1 MGPPYK
7 HFSCYA
13 AGANRYVPQ
22 EVQLQLSRGCHQ
34 PPHPGLLQVDGGSS
48 GMRGR
53 LGRRGA
59 RYQAS
64 PPESQGRR
72 RLSPE
77 GLSPSRASPGS
88 QCTLPTRSCGGL
100 SLGVKP
106 LLPPRPGWVET
117 QAGRKGLG
125 SSSGR
130 IPDRRLGG
138 CSQRKLRNF
147 PQD

>member
-7 HFSCYA
+7 HFSCDA

-22 EVQLQLSRGCHQ
+22 EVQLQLSRGRHQ

-53 LGRRGA
+53 LERQGA

-64 PPESQGRR
+64 PPESQGRC

-77 GLSPSRASPGS
+77 GPSPSQGLAWLPVHPAHQILWGALSGGETPAASPPRMGRD
-88 QCTLPTRSCGGL
+88 TGGQKGA
-100 SLGVKP
+100 GV
-106 LLPPRPGWVET
+106 V
-117 QAGRKGLG
+117 
-125 SSSGR
+125 
-130 IPDRRLGG
+130 
-138 CSQRKLRNF
+138 LR
-147 PQD
+147 QDP